1 MAHEPKV
8 TLELEDVKGTGL
20 RFRCTAGPFTTHLD
34 SGKNATAPNPVKM
47 LMFAVAACTGMDV
60 IEIMR
65 KKRQVVT
72 GYDIE
77 VSGERRDEH
86 PRAFTSME
94 VVHKLRGHGLSRASA
109 EEAVR
114 LSADKYCSVSATV
127 AGVAKIVNRVEI
139 TEGG

>member
-1 MAHEPKV
+1 MAHEPTV
-8 TLELEDVKGTGL
+8 TLHLEDVGGTGQ
-20 RFRCTAGPFTTHLD
+20 RFRCSTGAFTVMLD

-47 LMFAVAACTGMDV
+47 LMFAVGACTGMDV
-60 IEIMR
+60 ISIMR

-72 GYDIE
+72 GYEIE

-94 VVHKLRGHGLSRASA
+94 VVHKLRGRGLSRPAA

-127 AGVAKIVNRVEI
+127 AGVATIVNRVEI
-139 TEGG
+139 AEG